1 MPLRLDYPL
10 NWMMRLAVQQ
20 EKSNYGH
27 GIINQAQPIII
38 EVINMNNLFF
48 IVLTLC
54 CIFLTGCERTIIEA
68 NKITCHEDNY
78 EKSLSEIKDKS
89 LQ

>member
-1 MPLRLDYPL
+1 M
-10 NWMMRLAVQQ
+10 
-20 EKSNYGH
+20 
-27 GIINQAQPIII
+27 
-38 EVINMNNLFF
+38 
-48 IVLTLC
+48 LTLF

-89 LQ
+89 SQGIFIGKCNSIRKSKEMREWKFKSSPEDNF